1 MRFGDM
7 VRRLRQERDMTQA
20 QLAEKLDVSMS
31 YVCKVENSKLASGDY
46 PSERFIKKLAK
57 TLKADE
63 DELLLLA
70 DKVPLAIRKRIRQRP
85 GLFRKLAVCSNQQLD
100 ELEQIMNTS
109 T

>member
-1 MRFGDM
+1 MRFGDT

-31 YVCKVENSKLASGDY
+31 YVCKVENGKLASGDY
-46 PSERFIKKLAK
+46 PSERFIKKLSK

-70 DKVPLAIRKRIRQRP
+70 DKVPSAIRKRIQQRP
-85 GLFRKLAVCSNQQLD
+85 ELFRKLAGCSIKQLD
-100 ELEQIMNTS
+100 ELEQMMNTS